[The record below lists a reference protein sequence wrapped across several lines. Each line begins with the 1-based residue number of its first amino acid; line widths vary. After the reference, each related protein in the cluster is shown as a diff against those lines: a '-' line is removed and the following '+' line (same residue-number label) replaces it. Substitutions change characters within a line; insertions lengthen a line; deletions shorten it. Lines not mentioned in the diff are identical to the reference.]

1 MQLVGSFQALVAT
14 DFYHS
19 IGDHIEKQHHAP
31 EDFDFDDVATEIAAK
46 ANTTTVNA
54 LTTTVAAKAT
64 QAGLDALTVTVG
76 TKADQTDLD
85 LAETAISGIESFK
98 DDTEDFFNYTDRVLR
113 DNVTNAMI
121 VQNLRVLSTE
131 TSTNVAGQ
139 THPDPE
145 IPGLFFA
152 DGTCTEA
159 LKLID
164 DARVEFALERTD
176 PEEND
181 GSVLKQGVR
190 MGAKDGE
197 TTATTRDQHDAFE
210 VFSGVRYDSNGGLL
224 TASSQTSVS
233 IRASR
238 SQANIAIEATGK
250 DNNVDI
256 ISGKK
261 GTGFD
266 VFTLKSNG
274 ECNAQVL

>member
-64 QAGLDALTVTVG
+64 QAELDALTTTVAAKATQAGLDALTVTVG

-98 DDTEDFFNYTDRVLR
+98 DDTEDFFNYTDRVIR

-121 VQNLRVLSTE
+121 VQNLRVLSTT

-139 THPDPE
+139 TYADPE
-145 IPGLFFA
+145 VPGLFFA

-164 DARVEFALERTD
+164 DARVEFASNVPTPRRTT
-176 PEEND
+176 
-181 GSVLKQGVR
+181 G
-190 MGAKDGE
+190 
-197 TTATTRDQHDAFE
+197 
-210 VFSGVRYDSNGGLL
+210 RY
-224 TASSQTSVS
+224 
-233 IRASR
+233 
-238 SQANIAIEATGK
+238 
-250 DNNVDI
+250 
-256 ISGKK
+256 
-261 GTGFD
+261 
-266 VFTLKSNG
+266 
-274 ECNAQVL
+274 